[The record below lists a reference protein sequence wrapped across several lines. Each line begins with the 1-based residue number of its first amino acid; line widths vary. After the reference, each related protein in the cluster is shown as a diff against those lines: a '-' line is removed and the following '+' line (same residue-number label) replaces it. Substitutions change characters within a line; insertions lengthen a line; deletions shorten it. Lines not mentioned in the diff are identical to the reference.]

1 MVAEPQ
7 VVALESKYAERTT
20 GKDYESI
27 AKAFGRGVMVTR
39 RDVDVDQ
46 PVLTVPA
53 GVLLTLLG

>member
-1 MVAEPQ
+1 
-7 VVALESKYAERTT
+7 
-20 GKDYESI
+20 
-27 AKAFGRGVMVTR
+27 MVTR